1 MKILVLDTEPTG
13 LPERVNN
20 KYPTIENVDKWPYV
34 IQLSYILYDTE
45 TRTMIDCQDNII
57 KLPSHVKISSEST
70 NIHGINRSL
79 SNRKG
84 IPIVEAIN
92 YFVRAVGEADCI
104 VAHNLSF
111 DKRMIQVELHRLNEI
126 DYLIGK
132 KEFCTMKSNIEYC
145 AIKAV
150 GRNGDIY
157 FKYPKLSEL
166 YHKMFGIIPKG
177 THNSM
182 VDVLICLR
190 CYCKKIEGSDPVK
203 DANNNL
209 RNIYKLYDI

>member
-1 MKILVLDTEPTG
+1 MKILVFDTETTG

-20 KYPTIENVDKWPYV
+20 KYPNIENTDKWPYV

-45 TRTMIDCQDNII
+45 LQTMIEYQDNII
-57 KLPSHVKISSEST
+57 KLAPNIKISSEST
-70 NIHGINRSL
+70 KIHGINRSL

-84 IPIVEAIN
+84 IPITDAIN
-92 YFVRAVGEADCI
+92 SFIKTLAKADCI

-111 DKRMIQVELHRLNEI
+111 DKRMIQVELFRLDSI
-126 DYLIGK
+126 DCFIGK
-132 KEFCTMKSNIEYC
+132 DEHCTMKSNINYC
-145 AIKAV
+145 AIEKI
-150 GRNGDIY
+150 GRNGDTY
-157 FKYPKLSEL
+157 YKYPRLSEL

-190 CYCKKIEGSDPVK
+190 CYCVKIYNSDPTK
-203 DANNNL
+203 EANNNL

>member
-1 MKILVLDTEPTG
+1 M
-13 LPERVNN
+13 
-20 KYPTIENVDKWPYV
+20 
-34 IQLSYILYDTE
+34 IQIHE
-45 TRTMIDCQDNII
+45 HMIDYQDNII
-57 KLPSHVKISSEST
+57 KLASYVKISSEST
-70 NIHGINRSL
+70 KIHGINRSL

-84 IPIVEAIN
+84 IPIVDAIN
-92 YFVRAVGEADCI
+92 SFVKALAKADCI

-111 DKRMIQVELHRLNEI
+111 DKRMIQVELFRLN
-126 DYLIGK
+126 DTAHFMGK
-132 KEFCTMKSNIEYC
+132 KDYCTMKSNIDYC

-150 GRNGDIY
+150 GHNGDIY

-190 CYCKKIEGSDPVK
+190 CYCKKIEDSDPVK

>member
-1 MKILVLDTEPTG
+1 
-13 LPERVNN
+13 
-20 KYPTIENVDKWPYV
+20 
-34 IQLSYILYDTE
+34 
-45 TRTMIDCQDNII
+45 
-57 KLPSHVKISSEST
+57 
-70 NIHGINRSL
+70 
-79 SNRKG
+79 
-84 IPIVEAIN
+84 
-92 YFVRAVGEADCI
+92 
-104 VAHNLSF
+104 
-111 DKRMIQVELHRLNEI
+111 
-126 DYLIGK
+126 
-132 KEFCTMKSNIEYC
+132 MKSNIDYC

-166 YHKMFGIIPKG
+166 YHKIFGIIPKG

-209 RNIYKLYDI
+209 RNILYDLLIYNLNIYKCIEYILITILLKKQLKRINYE